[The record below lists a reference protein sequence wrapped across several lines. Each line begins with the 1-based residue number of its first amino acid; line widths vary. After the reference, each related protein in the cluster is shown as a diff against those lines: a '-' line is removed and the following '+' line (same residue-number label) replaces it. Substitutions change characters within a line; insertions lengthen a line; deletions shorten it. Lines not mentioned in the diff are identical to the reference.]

1 MKIEKV
7 KIEEVKLNE
16 NNPRTIKDE
25 KFRKLVASI
34 KEFPKMLEIR
44 PIVVNEEMIV
54 LGGNMRL
61 RACIEAGLSEVHII
75 KANDLS
81 ELQQKEF
88 IIKDNVGFGEW
99 NWDEIAND
107 WDETLLADW
116 GLDLVVKQN
125 WDNLDYINEAE
136 QPNFRKDNVITII
149 VPEEFINEVKEIEQ
163 LIKDTLS
170 VDYSGCEVK

>member
-81 ELQQKEF
+81 DLQQKEF

-170 VDYSGCEVK
+170 VDYSSCEVK

>member
-7 KIEEVKLNE
+7 KISEVKLNE

-44 PIVVNEEMIV
+44 PIVVNEEMTV

-61 RACIEAGLSEVHII
+61 RACIEAGLTDVHII
-75 KANDLS
+75 KANELS
-81 ELQQKEF
+81 DEQQKEF
-88 IIKDNVGFGEW
+88 IVKDNVSFGEW
-99 NWDEIAND
+99 NWDELAND